1 VRLAKGVRQDIA
13 RVVTQHLTRSFQ
25 LMSIEPGDAFAF
37 TVNSHRHQWNG
48 QICANPVHWQCGSPN
63 AFREGSCDRGAEN
76 CFHLRLFAPDEPRFI
91 TPDVALAQAF
101 ADNSDLLDDQ
111 ICFFVGQ
118 KFNANE
124 GRQVGSIEQ
133 VLYGAY
139 RVKRAYLETAGFNSK
154 PQLVLEPY
162 HDGWA
167 LFPQNTVRKPA
178 TPPALDGISY
188 LRRINA
194 RSAGEA
200 VREAVLAGKDAPT
213 VGEWSGQWQKRLE
226 QFAETYDAWCE
237 TAKQKMEVKP
247 VAARASRFST
257 GGPAIENAFAALK
270 HISFR
275 KLEPVESAV
284 DPSPA
289 DLGEDIDA
297 SRPNID
303 EKTIEPAVAGQEPSY
318 ASEGSAKGASGT
330 QSETQQAPEASLDS
344 VTSDDG
350 PWDVTLPEAECAS
363 EISAEYGERTLTA
376 LQIATLTKTLLILAG
391 PPGVGK
397 SWLASR
403 LIDDSARTRSI
414 IVAVSSTWRGKED
427 LLGYVNPVTGEFEAT
442 TFTRFLLRA
451 QDAWDAGDRRPWLV
465 IFEEFNLSQPEHWLS
480 DLLVRL
486 EYEPGRRADRTIHLG
501 GVRLSGSEVDGS
513 PAVFLTPNL
522 KLVATLNNDHTVRPL
537 SPRVLDRA
545 ALLEVSAT
553 GRAALQRVG
562 VVVSADVE
570 DIVEN
575 LNDLLEAHGV
585 AFSVRSALS
594 LLKATI
600 TMGDSSIMTVL
611 DHVLSQQVLS
621 KVRLMAGDPRDEQL
635 LSRIQ
640 EWLDRPTSSQL
651 VLCAEKIAGWEAALR
666 AGRDVCQA

>member
-1 VRLAKGVRQDIA
+1 
-13 RVVTQHLTRSFQ
+13 
-25 LMSIEPGDAFAF
+25 MSIEPGDAFAF

-48 QICANPVHWQCGSPN
+48 QICSNAAHWQCGSPN
-63 AFREGSCDRGAEN
+63 AFREGSCDRGVEK
-76 CFHLRLFAPDEPRFI
+76 CFHLWLFAADDPRFI

-101 ADNSDLLDDQ
+101 AENSNLLDDQ

-124 GRQVGSIEQ
+124 GRKLGATEQ

-139 RVKRAYLETAGFNSK
+139 RVKRAYLETTGFNSK

-167 LFPQNTVRKPA
+167 LFPENTVRKPA
-178 TPPALDGISY
+178 TPVALDGISY

-194 RSAGEA
+194 RSAVEA
-200 VREAVLAGKDAPT
+200 VREAVIAGKDAPT
-213 VGEWSGQWQKRLE
+213 VDGWSGQWQKRLE
-226 QFAETYDAWCE
+226 RFADAYDAWCQ
-237 TAKQKMEVKP
+237 TAKEKMEVKP
-247 VAARASRFST
+247 IAKRAFRFST
-257 GGPAIENAFAALK
+257 GAPVIENAFAALK

-275 KLEPVESAV
+275 TSESIENALG
-284 DPSPA
+284 PSSA
-289 DLGEDIDA
+289 DLDDDIDA

-303 EKTIEPAVAGQEPSY
+303 AKAAIEPSVAGHESPY
-318 ASEGSAKGASGT
+318 ADEGSAKSVSGT
-330 QSETQQAPEASLDS
+330 LGNSQQAPEVSLDS
-344 VTSDDG
+344 VPADDET
-350 PWDVTLPEAECAS
+350 WHVTLPEAECAS
-363 EISAEYGERTLTA
+363 EISVEYGERTLAA

-391 PPGVGK
+391 SPGVGK

-403 LIDDSARTRSI
+403 LIDDSERTRSI

-486 EYEPGRRADRTIHLG
+486 EYEPCRRADRTIHLG

-562 VVVSADVE
+562 VVMSEDVE

-585 AFSVRSALS
+585 AFSVRSAQS